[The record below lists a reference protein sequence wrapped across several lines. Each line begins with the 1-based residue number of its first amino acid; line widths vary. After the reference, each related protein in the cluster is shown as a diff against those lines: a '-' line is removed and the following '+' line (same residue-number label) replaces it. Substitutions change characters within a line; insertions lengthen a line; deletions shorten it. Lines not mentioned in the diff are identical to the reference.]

1 MENEKN
7 NILYEDIMN
16 VDSGIAG
23 DIYEYL
29 KEKEEIHMQ
38 DIIEIFEKHNSYMV
52 GINDEEIR
60 KHVEKDIMQVAK
72 IANHSAKIA
81 RLNSIWKKQIEDS
94 KKTISIGLDGVS
106 KVISSVA
113 NDMSKKTIG
122 MFEKEKEEIELLLL
136 QKNIGI
142 YDINITKQNNGKI
155 VVSLYTKVKDDIT
168 EEVNKIQKIESVL
181 GKVFQEKMVMQK
193 QKNNINTDADKILQ
207 TYVSEDKLNAIIGTA
222 SKTKQNSPISGDN
235 ILKLKL
241 EDGKLLIALSDGM
254 GSGTEANKSSSTAI
268 NLIKRLIGA
277 GFDKDS
283 ALELINTSIAM
294 KTEKETFAT
303 IDIGIID
310 LYTGTVE
317 FLKNGAC
324 PTYIK
329 KNKEVKMIHAIS
341 LPAGILNNVDSV
353 VFDTN
358 IQERRYNNNVYRRNN
373 RCKQGSNK

>member
-1 MENEKN
+1 
-7 NILYEDIMN
+7 
-16 VDSGIAG
+16 
-23 DIYEYL
+23 
-29 KEKEEIHMQ
+29 
-38 DIIEIFEKHNSYMV
+38 
-52 GINDEEIR
+52 
-60 KHVEKDIMQVAK
+60 
-72 IANHSAKIA
+72 
-81 RLNSIWKKQIEDS
+81 
-94 KKTISIGLDGVS
+94 
-106 KVISSVA
+106 
-113 NDMSKKTIG
+113 
-122 MFEKEKEEIELLLL
+122 
-136 QKNIGI
+136 
-142 YDINITKQNNGKI
+142 
-155 VVSLYTKVKDDIT
+155 
-168 EEVNKIQKIESVL
+168 
-181 GKVFQEKMVMQK
+181 
-193 QKNNINTDADKILQ
+193 
-207 TYVSEDKLNAIIGTA
+207 
-222 SKTKQNSPISGDN
+222 
-235 ILKLKL
+235 
-241 EDGKLLIALSDGM
+241 M